1 MTKGAILLGLGVAAA
16 LLAGTAQSDD
26 LAARALRERQQ
37 QSDAFSLQLQ
47 QSIQSFRAGNLSP
60 RERLE
65 LDTLHRDQRLQQ
77 DQLFYRQ
84 GVQTNSPGTGAARRA
99 EALRAEQERQ
109 QQLSRFRSDAA
120 QAVEGKPAA
129 QRAAPLVDPTVA
141 TAPIPRGSRRA
152 PGGDP
157 GAAGP

>member
-1 MTKGAILLGLGVAAA
+1 MTKGGILLGLGVAAA
-16 LLAGTAQSDD
+16 LLAGTARADD

-65 LDTLHRDQRLQQ
+65 LDSLHRDQRLQQ

-84 GVQTNSPGTGAARRA
+84 GVQANSPATGAARRA
-99 EALRAEQERQ
+99 DALRAEQERQ
-109 QQLSRFRSDAA
+109 QQLSRSRSDAA
-120 QAVEGKPAA
+120 QAIQDKPAA
-129 QRAAPLVDPTVA
+129 RPPAPLVDPAVV
-141 TAPIPRGSRRA
+141 TAPIPRGRRRM
-152 PGGDP
+152 PDGDP